1 MKFAHKNEQ
10 IAEFNK
16 EKQQK
21 WKDWNTGGSVGQKT
35 GYFRN
40 KYDMELFHQNKQK

>member
-1 MKFAHKNEQ
+1 MKFAHKNAQVEE
-10 IAEFNK
+10 INK

-21 WKDWNTGGSVGQKT
+21 WKEWNSGGSLGQKQ

-40 KYDMELFHQNKQK
+40 RYDMDQFQKK